1 MRKGDQQSRDRLS
14 DAITSCKNKILIHKR
29 FKKDKRTVF
38 KDMPQRVK
46 ALIVQKK
53 IRTHQSVTNQTV
65 EGNSCL
71 ECTLLGE
78 RGLPMTNYFDALF
91 ERHCVLRF
99 VSRSKNNLIVDNLT

>member
-1 MRKGDQQSRDRLS
+1 
-14 DAITSCKNKILIHKR
+14 
-29 FKKDKRTVF
+29 
-38 KDMPQRVK
+38 MPQRVK

-71 ECTLLGE
+71 ECMLLGE
-78 RGLPMTNYFDALF
+78 RGLSMTNYFDALF

-99 VSRSKNNLIVDNLT
+99 VEQ